1 MPSLPFPG
9 VFGKFGQRYSTQL
22 QRNLGP
28 AARLGLGIEQRG
40 TPAITAA
47 TRPIPGGVRATAAG
61 VRALPGIKTA
71 TGVGTVAT
79 VAASQDSRDPITRN
93 IENTLNNVGPNLDR
107 FFGGVTPKEIQDWG
121 REQEKQGLGA
131 VFSASVPF
139 SGGLVGTVVQ
149 SIARSLVAP
158 ALNFPTSPVQTRT
171 MAQNPRQTLGSLPTG
186 TGRQEGP
193 FGHITSRPKGDVSY
207 TDYPAGVPFSTDQ
220 GLVKKDARGLFT
232 AVVPTQFNQ
241 TPITSP
247 NTIVERGSAS
257 DGISDEYR
265 AQLSAWENK
274 RNAAATALK
283 GFQPG
288 SGPMPAAATEA
299 DQAGQALWA
308 KLYPK
313 LAKPGGAV
321 GTYNP
326 LMQARGD
333 VPSMADLWSGMRSIQ
348 APTAGPGRT
357 SEDVTDEAMAKARAE
372 GRYFESLGTM
382 GGFAPAADPAT
393 QQRMQQ
399 YATAMQAQ
407 AGTEEASA
415 AQRSQD
421 FVNKFKLGS
430 LNLGSYNFPGY
441 DANAMMNAP
450 SALFK

>member
-1 MPSLPFPG
+1 MAEEIGIPWAELGIATANSIAGAASLVDPRFANPLYTNPFTGPGMWLKDAMPSPPPRRSKTQSTDRNRFPG
-9 VFGKFGQRYSTQL
+9 QIL
-22 QRNLGP
+22 
-28 AARLGLGIEQRG
+28 
-40 TPAITAA
+40 
-47 TRPIPGGVRATAAG
+47 RPG
-61 VRALPGIKTA
+61 
-71 TGVGTVAT
+71 
-79 VAASQDSRDPITRN
+79 
-93 IENTLNNVGPNLDR
+93 
-107 FFGGVTPKEIQDWG
+107 
-121 REQEKQGLGA
+121 
-131 VFSASVPF
+131 
-139 SGGLVGTVVQ
+139 
-149 SIARSLVAP
+149 
-158 ALNFPTSPVQTRT
+158 
-171 MAQNPRQTLGSLPTG
+171 LPTRLPE
-186 TGRQEGP
+186 TR
-193 FGHITSRPKGDVSY
+193 
-207 TDYPAGVPFSTDQ
+207 STDSNTFPEQ
-220 GLVKKDARGLFT
+220 SSSSKNY
-232 AVVPTQFNQ
+232 PS
-241 TPITSP
+241 TSP
-247 NTIVERGSAS
+247 NTIVQRGSAS

-288 SGPMPAAATEA
+288 SGPMPAVATEA
-299 DQAGQALWA
+299 GQAGQELWA
-308 KLYPK
+308 KLHPA

-333 VPSMADLWSGMRSIQ
+333 VPSMADLWSGMKSIQ

-357 SEDVTDEAMAKARAE
+357 SEDVTDEAMAKAKAE
-372 GRYFESLGTM
+372 GRYFQPSGTM
-382 GGFAPAADPAT
+382 GGFAPAADPSA

-430 LNLGSYNFPGY
+430 LNPGSYNFPGY

>member
-9 VFGKFGQRYSTQL
+9 VFGKFLQNTGQRYLTQF

-28 AARLGLGIEQRG
+28 AARIGLGIEQRG

-47 TRPIPGGVRATAAG
+47 ARPIPGGVRATAAG

-71 TGVGTVAT
+71 AGVGTTAT
-79 VAASQDSRDPITRN
+79 IAALQDSRDPIT
-93 IENTLNNVGPNLDR
+93 ENAKNLSLLGGPITAIGVNLGIPAIQQWDKFRASPTASLFADR
-107 FFGGVTPKEIQDWG
+107 FRQQTDRLRTGDIQGFAKNLYPGQPGPILQDASSNLPVNATAA
-121 REQEKQGLGA
+121 GLRQ
-131 VFSASVPF
+131 ASDAY
-139 SGGLVGTVVQ
+139 
-149 SIARSLVAP
+149 ARSA
-158 ALNFPTSPVQTRT
+158 
-171 MAQNPRQTLGSLPTG
+171 GLPT
-186 TGRQEGP
+186 RSEGKV
-193 FGHITSRPKGDVSY
+193 GQV
-207 TDYPAGVPFSTDQ
+207 
-220 GLVKKDARGLFT
+220 T
-232 AVVPTQFNQ
+232 A
-241 TPITSP
+241 PITSP
-247 NTIVERGSAS
+247 NTTVQNGSAS
-257 DGISDEYR
+257 DGVSDEYR

-274 RNAAATALK
+274 RNAAAGAFK
-283 GFQPG
+283 SFQPG

-299 DQAGQALWA
+299 GQSGQELWA
-308 KLYPK
+308 KLYPE

-372 GRYFESLGTM
+372 GRYFEPSGTM

-399 YATAMQAQ
+399 FGTAMQAQ
-407 AGTEEASA
+407 KGTEETSA

-421 FVNKFKLGS
+421 FVNRFKLGS
-430 LNLGSYNFPGY
+430 LNPGSYNFPGY